1 MYAYGEHPG
10 VLAGAVAV
18 DGLWFLAAA
27 RELGRRR
34 GVERRVCAAL
44 EILLRESGF
53 LQDGTDGGEV
63 RLLGVVRGAGNCQLF
78 LGET

>member
-1 MYAYGEHPG
+1 MDAHGEHPG

-18 DGLWFLAAA
+18 DGLWFPATA

-44 EILLRESGF
+44 EILFGESGI

-63 RLLGVVRGAGNCQLF
+63 RLLSIVRGAGNCQRLVR
-78 LGET
+78 EP